1 MQLDLT
7 KAKAE
12 RARRSLYHFVQE
24 FWSEI
29 IPEDPVWNWHIEFL
43 CDQIQQ
49 EFYRAMKLPG
59 KPRQPKLHD
68 TIINIPPGTSKST
81 IVTVMA
87 PAWAWTNDPTLRIL
101 TASYSGDLATDHAV
115 KSRDIIQSAKY
126 KAFFPEVEIR
136 SDQNNKTNYK
146 NTALG
151 ERYATSVGGTVTGFH
166 AHIILVDDPINAKQ
180 ASSMVDLESASNF
193 MDTTLSTRKVNKEV
207 TPTILVMQRLH
218 DKDPTGNWLAKK
230 DKKIKH
236 ICLPAELSD
245 LVKPESV
252 RDKYIDGLLDPI
264 RMNRTVLAQSK
275 QDLGTYGYS
284 GQMGQNPSPEGGGV
298 WQRWFIP
305 VPDKDFPEPWEL
317 EGYGTD
323 VDSAYTDKTTNA
335 ASAFVTS
342 GRKGNKVY
350 VDNVGWF
357 WKEFPD
363 LINMLKTIP
372 SPHYVEAKAS
382 GKSLVQTLIV
392 AGVPA
397 FEVDVPG
404 DKMMRARSVTPKAE
418 AGMVFVRESILE
430 KIYTD
435 PQQGI
440 LKFPNSAKLDLADAL
455 AQAIWRHLGKPAKE
469 VWFGWG

>member
-49 EFYRAMKLPG
+49 EYYRAMKLPG

-126 KAFFPEVEIR
+126 RAFFPEVEIR

-166 AHIILVDDPINAKQ
+166 AHIISVDDPINAKQ
-180 ASSMVDLESASNF
+180 ASSEVDLETTSNF
-193 MDTTLSTRKVNKEV
+193 MDITLSTRKVNKEV

-230 DKKIKH
+230 QKKIKH

-252 RDKYIDGLLDPI
+252 RAKYVDGLLDPI
-264 RMNRTVLAQSK
+264 RMNKSVLAQAKEDMGS
-275 QDLGTYGYS
+275 YGYA

-305 VPDKDFPEPWEL
+305 VPDRDFPEPWEL
-317 EGYGTD
+317 SGYGTD
-323 VDSAYTDKTTNA
+323 WDTAYTQKTTNA
-335 ASAFVTS
+335 ASAYTVS
-342 GRKGNKVY
+342 GMLGNKIY
-350 VDNVGWF
+350 IDQVGWF
-357 WKEFPD
+357 WKEFPE
-363 LINMLKTIP
+363 LLGMMKILP
-372 SPHYVEAKAS
+372 EPHYIEKKAS
-382 GKSLVQTLIV
+382 GLSAIQVLLTSGI
-392 AGVPA
+392 AA
-397 FEVDVPG
+397 FEVEVPG
-404 DKMMRARSVTPKAE
+404 DKMMRARAATPKAE
-418 AGMVFVRESILE
+418 AGFVYVRESILE
-430 KIYTD
+430 KIYSD
-435 PQQGI
+435 SEQGL
-440 LKFPNSAKLDLADAL
+440 LKFPNAPKLDLADSI
-455 AQAIWRHLGKPAKE
+455 AQAILRHKGRAQKE